1 MCPHRECVSTLIQ
14 TVLVTDL
21 WPTITTA
28 TWQHQ
33 LLLQILYMTM
43 PHLYTLYVCMY
54 VCIFQAVVSFICLH
68 AFVGLSG
75 HWWLP
80 LFRLALFPQTS
91 LLKAVVLSLPLQPLD
106 YEKKPSYTIEI
117 QVQNTQEYVRFVSSG
132 PKDVATVRLAVDD
145 VDEPPVFKKASYL
158 YEVKEDVAVG
168 TVVGSVSAMDPDRAR
183 SIVK

>member
-1 MCPHRECVSTLIQ
+1 MIADECSGWLCFHR
-14 TVLVTDL
+14 
-21 WPTITTA
+21 
-28 TWQHQ
+28 
-33 LLLQILYMTM
+33 
-43 PHLYTLYVCMY
+43 HLYWK
-54 VCIFQAVVSFICLH
+54 QSF
-68 AFVGLSG
+68 
-75 HWWLP
+75 
-80 LFRLALFPQTS
+80 
-91 LLKAVVLSLPLQPLD
+91 SLPLQPLD

>member
-1 MCPHRECVSTLIQ
+1 MIAIV
-14 TVLVTDL
+14 
-21 WPTITTA
+21 
-28 TWQHQ
+28 
-33 LLLQILYMTM
+33 
-43 PHLYTLYVCMY
+43 
-54 VCIFQAVVSFICLH
+54 QAGFM
-68 AFVGLSG
+68 
-75 HWWLP
+75 
-80 LFRLALFPQTS
+80 FPQTS

-145 VDEPPVFKKASYL
+145 VDEPPAFKKASYL